1 MPSTIT
7 TISSPSARPAIAD
20 TSVSTSQTTNPPAG
34 SRACSIP
41 CSRSV
46 VKCSPTS
53 PRFTSTRWPPTQ
65 SIATVPRMLMKR
77 NTAGIERTILVP
89 VWRTR
94 CTGFF
99 AIFRPMSSIF
109 TSSATAP

>member
-1 MPSTIT
+1 MPC
-7 TISSPSARPAIAD
+7 
-20 TSVSTSQTTNPPAG
+20 STSAP
-34 SRACSIP
+34 
-41 CSRSV
+41 
-46 VKCSPTS
+46 KCKPTS

-65 SIATVPRMLMKR
+65 SIATVPRMLMNRK
-77 NTAGIERTILVP
+77 TAGIERTIRVP

-94 CTGFF
+94 FSGLF